1 MAKKLL
7 LPLVRGSWGVA
18 RGPVDGLALSRTIA
32 GTEFACRSCST
43 ATIPSLTSTLYPSRH
58 AVLQGTRHL
67 STTAARRASDNDGRV
82 TVWFTDRD
90 GDVQTVRAKLGDN
103 LLEVAR
109 EYDIDLEGACDG
121 TLSCSTCHLVVH
133 PEWFPKISDPITEE
147 EEDMLDLAYGLTD
160 TSRLGCQVVV
170 TEDLDGLKLT
180 IPMATLDARE
190 A

>member
-67 STTAARRASDNDGRV
+67 STTAARRASDNDGRCALLSSVSVCACAWFPFCRV

-109 EYDIDLEGACDG
+109 EYDIDLEGMLG
-121 TLSCSTCHLVVH
+121 SLSNTQN
-133 PEWFPKISDPITEE
+133 K
-147 EEDMLDLAYGLTD
+147 
-160 TSRLGCQVVV
+160 
-170 TEDLDGLKLT
+170 
-180 IPMATLDARE
+180 
-190 A
+190 

>member
-1 MAKKLL
+1 AKKLL

-67 STTAARRASDNDGRV
+67 STTAARRASDNDGRCALLSSVSVCACAWFPFCRV

-160 TSRLGCQVVV
+160 T
-170 TEDLDGLKLT
+170 
-180 IPMATLDARE
+180 
-190 A
+190 